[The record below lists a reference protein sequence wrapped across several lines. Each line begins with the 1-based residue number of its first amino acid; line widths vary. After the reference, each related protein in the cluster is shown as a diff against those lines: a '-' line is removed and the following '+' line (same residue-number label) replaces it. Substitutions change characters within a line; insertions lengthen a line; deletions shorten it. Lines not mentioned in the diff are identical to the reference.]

1 MYRSMQSYYCVAIA
15 QYIYIAH
22 FIIIIQ
28 ESETPLE
35 LAQNLQN
42 INPDI
47 VDFLTEVHDLICM

>member
-15 QYIYIAH
+15 QYITH
-22 FIIIIQ
+22 LIIIIQ

-47 VDFLTEVHDLICM
+47 VDFLNEVHDLICM

>member
-1 MYRSMQSYYCVAIA
+1 MQNYYSIAIA
-15 QYIYIAH
+15 QYITH
-22 FIIIIQ
+22 LIIIIQ

-47 VDFLTEVHDLICM
+47 VDFLTEVHDLICI